1 MNVEAILKE
10 KGRRVITM
18 RPNSPLTTVIRR
30 MRLEHVGA
38 IILSDDGESI
48 AGILSERDVVNGL
61 AERGA
66 GLLDCKA
73 SDIMTHEVITC
84 APSDNLKQVMV
95 KMTNSRI
102 RHVPVIDDN
111 QLAGI
116 ISIGDVVKHRLQEV
130 ELETTVLRD
139 AYLAAH

>member
-1 MNVEAILKE
+1 MNVDAILKE

-30 MRLEHVGA
+30 MKLEHIGA
-38 IILSDDGESI
+38 VILSDDGETI
-48 AGILSERDVVNGL
+48 NGILSERDIVNGL
-61 AERGA
+61 AERGVD
-66 GLLDCKA
+66 LLDCKA
-73 SDIMTHEVITC
+73 ADIMTC
-84 APSDNLKQVMV
+84 APTDNIKQIMV

-102 RHVPVIDDN
+102 RHVPVVHNN
-111 QLAGI
+111 QLAGL
-116 ISIGDVVKHRLQEV
+116 ISIGDVVKHRLEEA

>member
-1 MNVEAILKE
+1 
-10 KGRRVITM
+10 M
-18 RPNSPLTTVIRR
+18 RPDSPLTTVIRR
-30 MRLEHVGA
+30 MRLEHIGA
-38 IILSDDGESI
+38 VIISDDGESI

-66 GLLDCKA
+66 ELLDCKA
-73 SDIMTHEVITC
+73 ADIMTHEVITC

-95 KMTNSRI
+95 KMTHSRI
-102 RHVPVIDDN
+102 RHVPVIEDN

-116 ISIGDVVKHRLQEV
+116 ISIGDVVKHRLEEV
-130 ELETTVLRD
+130 EMESTVLRD

>member
-1 MNVEAILKE
+1 MNVDAILKE

-30 MRLEHVGA
+30 MKLEHIGA
-38 IILSDDGESI
+38 VMPSDDGETI
-48 AGILSERDVVNGL
+48 DGILSDRDMVNGL
-61 AERGA
+61 AERGVH
-66 GLLDCKA
+66 LLDCKA
-73 SDIMTHEVITC
+73 ADIMTRDAIHC
-84 APSDNLKQVMV
+84 SPSDTTKPVMV

-102 RHVPVIDDN
+102 RHVPVVHN
-111 QLAGI
+111 NRLAGL
-116 ISIGDVVKHRLQEV
+116 ISIGDVVKHRLEEA

>member
-18 RPNSPLTTVIRR
+18 RPDSPLVTVIRR
-30 MRLEHVGA
+30 MKLERIGA
-38 IILSDDGESI
+38 VILSGDGESI
-48 AGILSERDVVNGL
+48 EGILSERDVVNGL

-66 GLLDCKA
+66 EILDSKA
-73 SDIMTHEVITC
+73 ADIMTREVITC
-84 APSDNLKQVMV
+84 RPGDNLKQVMV
-95 KMTNSRI
+95 KMTSKRI
-102 RHVPVIDDN
+102 RHVPVMEDGR
-111 QLAGI
+111 LAGL

-130 ELETTVLRD
+130 ELESTVLRD